1 MDRQLEAM
9 TMNLLAKAPCIPWV
23 GILLP
28 VTRESTHMEHLLA
41 QQHVDLFL
49 VISMQL
55 ENVMNSY

>member
-1 MDRQLEAM
+1 MS
-9 TMNLLAKAPCIPWV
+9 LLAKAPCIPWV
-23 GILLP
+23 GIPLP

-41 QQHVDLFL
+41 QQHVDLFM